1 MSRSTSRRFASPH
14 SELYPEDVELG
25 FSLDDYKRLCR
36 EWRRKSDGFRRTK
49 EARGFGIGGRQR
61 QRAYYD
67 ALRDLAAPA
76 MGHPPLV
83 RIAALD
89 GNGAAAF
96 RRNRSVLSRL
106 LTIGPTDET
115 EDPAEGSTGS
125 DERSSSPVEAVDLVA
140 AVESSP
146 ATIVGVRDRPTLH
159 DEIADI
165 LRADGP
171 LTTRETRQRARAL
184 HQARPLG
191 RDRLSS
197 AWADEELFP
206 ALRPR
211 RLEGHASMIPPTA
224 FVRRSTA
231 STVEGFE
238 SRPSRAVKGSCE
250 GGFEADRRA
259 SVVRLSSA

>member
-171 LTTRETRQRARAL
+171 LTTREIAGRVNARG
-184 HQARPLG
+184 RYTK
-191 RDRLSS
+191 RDRS
-197 AWADEELFP
+197 AVTDYQVHGRTKNYSQLFDRDGSRVT
-206 ALRPR
+206 LR
-211 RLEGHASMIPPTA
+211 
-224 FVRRSTA
+224 
-231 STVEGFE
+231 
-238 SRPSRAVKGSCE
+238 
-250 GGFEADRRA
+250 
-259 SVVRLSSA
+259 